1 VDVQLT
7 CSSPV
12 YPEDVLRDAIR
23 TLNLLFPQ
31 DDTTRAFLQ
40 SSKGKDF
47 YDDPPL
53 GMSRELNLNR
63 YTYWRDEL
71 HELNQL
77 FLKREQTS
85 LWQALR
91 DKENSLQRWTLIG
104 VIIFNIIT
112 IIFGIISS
120 VTAGFSTRASIQS
133 LDIAREALALQKM
146 QGQPPTMVTKTVTVK
161 AF

>member
-1 VDVQLT
+1 
-7 CSSPV
+7 
-12 YPEDVLRDAIR
+12 
-23 TLNLLFPQ
+23 
-31 DDTTRAFLQ
+31 
-40 SSKGKDF
+40 
-47 YDDPPL
+47 
-53 GMSRELNLNR
+53 MSRELNLNR

-146 QGQPPTMVTKTVTVK
+146 QGQPTTVTKTVTVK